1 MIRVAQEA
9 WKWLSEISTDLNF
22 DDVLLFIII
31 IYFLFKGSHSC
42 SQNNGMCSD
51 LCLLKPRGY
60 QCACPTGIVLKE
72 DGKNCDY
79 GEATYSMFQALL
91 RQGGGK
97 DFFIIDRA
105 YEELILEEIS
115 FTNFEKVKMRAT
127 NCSL

>member
-1 MIRVAQEA
+1 MFCY
-9 WKWLSEISTDLNF
+9 LSL
-22 DDVLLFIII
+22 LLFT
-31 IYFLFKGSHSC
+31 FCLKGSHSC
-42 SQNNGMCSD
+42 PQNNGMCSD

-91 RQGGGK
+91 RRGGGVR
-97 DFFIIDRA
+97 FFIIDRA
-105 YEELILEEIS
+105 YQELILEEIS
-115 FTNFEKVKMRAT
+115 FTNFEKVKIRAT